1 METICM
7 PFFLEHAV
15 ELRIFAQLIS
25 KAALNIL
32 FDLLSYSPQYLYIIY
47 TVW

>member
-7 PFFLEHAV
+7 FFFLERAV

-32 FDLLSYSPQYLYIIY
+32 FDFLSYLP
-47 TVW
+47 